1 MESDHLQ
8 RDISAD
14 GKFFGLACVTTD
26 LVNEA
31 CRRHDTGP
39 LAAVALG
46 RALTANTLLAALL
59 KGEQRVMLRFEGN
72 GPLKKIITEGFAS
85 GSVRGYVAAPHAE
98 LPLKKGQIDVAGGLG
113 QAGLLT
119 VTKDIGGAHNYEGT
133 IQLHTSE
140 IGEDIAYYLTESE
153 QIPSAIGVSVRVNP
167 EGIIECATGFL
178 LQSLPPADEGL
189 ICSLEKNIHAIGS
202 LTGFILSGK
211 TPGNLLNSLFG
222 TIPHRTLFTQPLQYQ
237 CSCSHKKMQG
247 ALLTLQ
253 KDDLVSLK
261 EEQPDGVE
269 VRCEFCAKTYLFD
282 QPMLQQLI
290 DHC

>member
-14 GKFFGLACVTTD
+14 GKFFGLACVTTQ

-59 KGEQRVMLRFEGN
+59 KDEQRVMLRFEGN
-72 GPLKKIITEGFAS
+72 GPLQKILTEGIAS
-85 GSVRGYVAAPHAE
+85 GSVRGYVAAPHAD
-98 LPLKKGQIDVAGGLG
+98 LPLKNGQIDVAGGLG
-113 QAGLLT
+113 NAGLLT
-119 VTKDIGGAHNYEGT
+119 VTKDIGGAHTYEGT
-133 IQLHTSE
+133 TQLHTSE
-140 IGEDIAYYLTESE
+140 IGEDIAFYLTESE

-178 LQSLPPADEGL
+178 LQSLPPADEAL
-189 ICSLEKNIHAIGS
+189 IASLEKNIHAIGS

-211 TPGNLLNSLFG
+211 TPGDLLDNLFG
-222 TIPHRTLFTQPLQYQ
+222 AIPHHTLFTQPLKYQ

-247 ALLTLQ
+247 ALLTLN
-253 KDDLVSLK
+253 KDDLINLK
-261 EEQPDGVE
+261 AEQPNGVE
-269 VRCEFCAKTYLFD
+269 VRCEFCGKTYLFD
-282 QPMLQQLI
+282 QRMLQQLI
-290 DHC
+290 DNI